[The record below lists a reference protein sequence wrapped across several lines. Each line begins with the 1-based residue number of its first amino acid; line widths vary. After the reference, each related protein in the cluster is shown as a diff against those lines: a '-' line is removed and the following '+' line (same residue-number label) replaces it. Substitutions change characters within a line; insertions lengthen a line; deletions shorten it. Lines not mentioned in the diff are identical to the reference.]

1 MFYKGN
7 ILEFSRK
14 TEHTHT
20 HTSWGG
26 RRYFKQFVHVI
37 MNSGKIEICKASK
50 QAGYSDELLLQ
61 NKIDRLKTKAGV
73 LC

>member
-50 QAGYSDELLLQ
+50 QLAIQVSYCCRIKL
-61 NKIDRLKTKAGV
+61 ID
-73 LC
+73 

>member
-20 HTSWGG
+20 HTHTHHGEGG
-26 RRYFKQFVHVI
+26 DI
-37 MNSGKIEICKASK
+37 
-50 QAGYSDELLLQ
+50 
-61 NKIDRLKTKAGV
+61 LKN
-73 LC
+73 LFM